1 MYLPTYMTRQH
12 QTLSSRSFTLVEILT
27 VLVLVAALI
36 TGAVMF
42 TSGYVTWSKQTAD
55 KQTLTVLNDALT
67 RYKTQGGNVNALTS
81 GAPIRNVMA
90 RLGQTVSWGNIS
102 HQFLQTGITYP
113 ARSIY
118 AKGTGAQ
125 YRFSAFNTYTNETG
139 GTSPT
144 PSGTI
149 SLSGSLDFFSAYGI
163 IDWASSAD
171 LTLTVSNTGG
181 GTLNVTAVN
190 ITGAGAAKFHATHT
204 SFSVAPGG
212 SDTVTITFGPTQPN
226 TGTFNATITVV
237 SDAGSGTNTASATGQ
252 GDIPEA

>member
-1 MYLPTYMTRQH
+1 MPPFRQI
-12 QTLSSRSFTLVEILT
+12 QKARYSFTLVEILT
-27 VLVLVAALI
+27 VLVMVAAL
-36 TGAVMF
+36 TAGAVMF

-55 KQTLTVLNDALT
+55 RQTLTVLNDALT

-125 YRFSAFNTYTNETG
+125 YRFSAYNTYTAETG

-144 PSGTI
+144 PTGTI
-149 SLSGSLDFFSAYGI
+149 SLSGSLDFFAQYGI
-163 IDWASSAD
+163 ISWIDQVSLPLTVTNTGAG
-171 LTLTVSNTGG
+171 TLTVTS
-181 GTLNVTAVN
+181 VS
-190 ITGAGAAKFHATHT
+190 ITGTGASKFSATNT
-204 SFSVAPGG
+204 SFSLSPGQQNDITINFGATSPQFG
-212 SDTVTITFGPTQPN
+212 SYT
-226 TGTFNATITVV
+226 ATITVN
-237 SDAGSGTNTASATGQ
+237 SNAGSGTNTASASGQ
-252 GDIPEA
+252 SEVPEA